1 MINIG
6 QQVQATA
13 KHLAGRL
20 MRGTIPQSD
29 STIEVTVI
37 VTIHN
42 DSCKM
47 DFSASAI
54 LEDDEGAAN
63 GRDMSILVS
72 E

>member
-1 MINIG
+1 MNAG
-6 QQVQATA
+6 QQVQTIA
-13 KHLAGRL
+13 KRLADRL

-29 STIEVTVI
+29 SQIEVTVI

-42 DSCKM
+42 VGCKM
-47 DFSASAI
+47 DFSASEV
-54 LEDDEGAAN
+54 LKNDDELAD

>member
-1 MINIG
+1 MNAG
-6 QQVQATA
+6 QQVQTA
-13 KHLAGRL
+13 AKRLASRL

-42 DSCKM
+42 DGCKM
-47 DFSASAI
+47 DFSASEV
-54 LEDDEGAAN
+54 LENDDGSAD

>member
-1 MINIG
+1 MNVG
-6 QQVQATA
+6 QQVQAVA
-13 KHLAGRL
+13 KHLASRL

-42 DSCKM
+42 VGCTM
-47 DFSASAI
+47 DFSASEM
-54 LEDDEGAAN
+54 LENDDDSAN
-63 GRDMSILVS
+63 SRDMSILVS

>member
-1 MINIG
+1 
-6 QQVQATA
+6 
-13 KHLAGRL
+13 

-42 DSCKM
+42 DGCKI
-47 DFSASAI
+47 DFSASEV
-54 LEDDEGAAN
+54 LGNDDDSAD
-63 GRDMSILVS
+63 GRDMSILVG

>member
-1 MINIG
+1 MNAG
-6 QQVQATA
+6 EQVQTVA
-13 KHLAGRL
+13 KRLADQL

-29 STIEVTVI
+29 TTIEVTVI

-42 DSCKM
+42 DNCKM
-47 DFSASAI
+47 DFSASEV
-54 LEDDEGAAN
+54 LENDDGSTD

>member
-1 MINIG
+1 M
-6 QQVQATA
+6 QTVA
-13 KHLAGRL
+13 KRLAGRL

-42 DSCKM
+42 DGCKI
-47 DFSASAI
+47 DFSASEV
-54 LEDDEGAAN
+54 LGNDDDSAD
-63 GRDMSILVS
+63 GRDMSILVG

>member
-1 MINIG
+1 MEAG
-6 QQVQATA
+6 KLVEEAA
-13 KHLAGRL
+13 SRLADRL

-29 STIEVTVI
+29 SQIEVTVI

-42 DSCKM
+42 VGCKM
-47 DFSASAI
+47 DFSASEV
-54 LEDDEGAAN
+54 LKNDDELAD